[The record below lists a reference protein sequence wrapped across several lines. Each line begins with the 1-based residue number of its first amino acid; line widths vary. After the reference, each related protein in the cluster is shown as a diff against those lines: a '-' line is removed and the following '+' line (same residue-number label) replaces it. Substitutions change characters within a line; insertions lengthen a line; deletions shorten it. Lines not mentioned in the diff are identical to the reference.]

1 MIRRRRGPAPLD
13 ADIVRALLAQW
24 VPLTGHLTDEQ
35 HERLVDDTVVV
46 ADALRWEAAKG
57 FELTDAMRVAVA
69 GHAALLSLELDD
81 GAQSWA
87 HVSSIIVH
95 PNQMQRR
102 GSRPSH
108 FAGVYT
114 DDDTTIIGE
123 AHDKGPVLVSWSAVR
138 RQVLFQQRS
147 GSVLLHEFAH
157 QLDLLDG
164 SFDGTPVFE
173 THDELQH
180 WIQVCTDVYDRM
192 QAEPHPVIDRYGATN
207 PSEFFAVVMETV
219 FVRPQSLQETEPA
232 LFAAFTDFLGQ
243 RPSS

>member
-1 MIRRRRGPAPLD
+1 VIRRRRGPAPLTNEL
-13 ADIVRALLAQW
+13 VRALLPQW
-24 VPLTGHLTDEQ
+24 VPLTGHLDGEQ
-35 HERLVDDTVVV
+35 RARLVEDTVLV
-46 ADALRWEAAKG
+46 ADGLRWEAAKG

-69 GHAALLSLELDD
+69 GHAALLSLELPG
-81 GAQSWA
+81 GAGSWS

-95 PNQMQRR
+95 PNQMRRR

-108 FAGVYT
+108 FEGVYT
-114 DDDTTIIGE
+114 DDDSVIIGE

-164 SFDGTPVFE
+164 SFDGTPVLASE
-173 THDELQH
+173 SERQR
-180 WIQVCTDVYDRM
+180 WIDVCTNVYERM
-192 QAEPHPVIDRYGATN
+192 QADPHPVIDRYGATN
-207 PSEFFAVVMETV
+207 PSEFFAVAVETV
-219 FVRPQSLQETEPA
+219 FVRPQSLLDTEPA
-232 LFAAFTDFLGQ
+232 LFAVLTDFLGQ